1 MTEVD
6 GEPPTDGQRAG
17 SESTPSSWRC
27 VGASMCGTSHQTSA
41 IPCQDAH
48 YWQVGAGDMLIAA
61 VADGAGSAELAE
73 VGAAVAS
80 KSAVAAF
87 YANGQVSGDDKGIRS
102 SLNDALKEAQKA
114 VKAEATARK
123 VEVRQLATTLILV
136 VATPELVGAAQVG
149 DGIAVVQDRDGN
161 ITGLT
166 TPAGGEH
173 VNETTFLNSRR
184 DLKHAQFSVW
194 RGALT
199 HVAILSDGLQRLA
212 LNMPSGVPHTPF
224 FAPLF
229 KFVSNTPE
237 STQAQQQLQMF
248 LASPRVT
255 DNTTDDLTLV
265 LFGLVP

>member
-1 MTEVD
+1 M
-6 GEPPTDGQRAG
+6 PTDGQSAG
-17 SESTPSSWRC
+17 SESIPSSWRS
-27 VGASMCGTSHQTSA
+27 VGASMCGTSHQTSG
-41 IPCQDAH
+41 IPCQDAY
-48 YWQVGAGDMLIAA
+48 YWQVGAGGMLIAA
-61 VADGAGSAELAE
+61 VADGAGSAEFAE
-73 VGAAVAS
+73 VGATVAS
-80 KSAVAAF
+80 KSAVSAF
-87 YANGQVSGDDKGIRS
+87 QANGQVSGDDNGIRS
-102 SLNDALKEAQKA
+102 SLNDALKEAQNS
-114 VKAEATARK
+114 VK
-123 VEVRQLATTLILV
+123 VEAAKLKVDVRQLATTLILV

-149 DGIAVVQDRDGN
+149 DGIAVVQDSDGN

-166 TPAGGEH
+166 TPVGGEH

-194 RGALT
+194 RGAPT

-212 LNMPSGVPHTPF
+212 LNMPSGVPHAPF

-229 KFVSNTPE
+229 KFVSETTE

-255 DNTTDDLTLV
+255 DKTTDDLTLV